1 MGMKKQWWGKN
12 ARSEKEMESR
22 RTTNKH
28 TNKLKNNKYIINE

>member
-1 MGMKKQWWGKN
+1 MGTKKQRWGKN

-28 TNKLKNNKYIINE
+28 KNKFKKI